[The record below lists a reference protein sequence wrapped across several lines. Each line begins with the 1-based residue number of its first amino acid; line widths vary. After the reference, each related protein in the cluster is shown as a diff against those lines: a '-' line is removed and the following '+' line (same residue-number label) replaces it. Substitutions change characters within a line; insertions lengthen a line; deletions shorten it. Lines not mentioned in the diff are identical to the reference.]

1 MDWYNLQDNNSQT
14 TPSAGTLKD
23 NMKIGNTT
31 VISFINL
38 KGGVGKTTSAVN
50 VAATL
55 ARRDFKSGDKSTKPA
70 SVLLIDLDPQSN
82 ASLTLLNKKQYEEI
96 DRTNKTLYQLFDN
109 EISRDDDSETFDLGD
124 IRVTPIEGLN
134 LDLLPSSLKL
144 IDIQDK
150 LVGYHRYYLSATDI
164 LFNAL
169 NKLKNPEG
177 KAYTHI
183 IFDCPPSLGLI
194 TLNAL
199 SLSRY
204 FIVPTLLDAYS
215 HWGLDKIVECVNRL
229 KRCKA
234 SCEVELLG
242 VLYSKVDPR
251 STIENYK
258 WDIEFQKWGT
268 EFDEWLSKN
277 IRTGKGAIIFKSRI
291 NSADIIR
298 KAEADNRPL
307 IEYHPSASNLRSE
320 QKKHQ
325 VEWEELVTEILER
338 IEYRRK

>member
-1 MDWYNLQDNNSQT
+1 
-14 TPSAGTLKD
+14 
-23 NMKIGNTT
+23 MKIGNTT

-55 ARRDFKSGDKSTKPA
+55 ARREIKSGEKSKPA

-82 ASLTLLNKKQYEEI
+82 ASLKLLNKEQYAEI
-96 DRTNKTLYQLFDN
+96 DNKNKTLYQLFEN

-215 HWGLDKIVECVNRL
+215 HWGLDKIVERVERL

-242 VLYSKVDPR
+242 VLYSKVDTKA
-251 STIENYK
+251 TIENDK
-258 WDIEFQKWGT
+258 WDSEFQKWVP
-268 EFDEWLSKN
+268 EFNAWLSKN
-277 IRTGKGAIIFKSRI
+277 IAKSKNSIIFKSRI
-291 NSADIIR
+291 KSADIIR

-307 IEYHPSASNLRSE
+307 IEYHPSDSSLRNQ
-320 QKKHQ
+320 QKDHQ
-325 VEWEELVTEILER
+325 VEWENLVTEILER
-338 IEYRRK
+338 IENRK

>member
-1 MDWYNLQDNNSQT
+1 
-14 TPSAGTLKD
+14 
-23 NMKIGNTT
+23 MKIGNTT

-55 ARRDFKSGDKSTKPA
+55 AKREIKFGEKTKPA

-82 ASLTLLNKKQYEEI
+82 ASLTLLNKKQYAEI
-96 DRTNKTLYQLFDN
+96 DSANKTLYQLFEN

-229 KRCKA
+229 RRCKA

-242 VLYSKVDPR
+242 VLYSKVDTR
-251 STIENYK
+251 ATIENNK
-258 WDIEFQKWGT
+258 WDSEFKEWGM
-268 EFDEWLSKN
+268 EFDEWLSTN
-277 IRTGKGAIIFKSRI
+277 IRKGKGSIIFSSRI
-291 NSADIIR
+291 KSADIIR

-307 IEYHPSASNLRSE
+307 IEYHPSDSSLRDQ
-320 QKKHQ
+320 QKDHQ
-325 VEWEELVTEILER
+325 REWEFLVTEILER
-338 IEYRRK
+338 IENRK

>member
-1 MDWYNLQDNNSQT
+1 
-14 TPSAGTLKD
+14 
-23 NMKIGNTT
+23 MKIGNTT

-55 ARRDFKSGDKSTKPA
+55 ARREIKSKSGERSKPA

-82 ASLTLLNKKQYEEI
+82 ASLTLLNKEQYAEI
-96 DRTNKTLYQLFDN
+96 DKTDKTLYQLFEN
-109 EISRDDDSETFDLGD
+109 EISRDDDTETFDLGD

-215 HWGLDKIVECVNRL
+215 HWGLDKIVERVDRL
-229 KRCKA
+229 KKCKA

-242 VLYSKVDPR
+242 VLYSKVDTKA
-251 STIENYK
+251 TIENNK
-258 WDIEFQKWGT
+258 WDSEFQKWVP
-268 EFDEWLSKN
+268 EFDAWLSKN
-277 IRTGKGAIIFKSRI
+277 IAKSKNSIIFESRI
-291 NSADIIR
+291 KSADIIR

-307 IEYHPSASNLRSE
+307 IEYHPSDRSLRNQ
-320 QKKHQ
+320 QKDHQ
-325 VEWEELVTEILER
+325 VEWENLVTEILER
-338 IEYRRK
+338 IENRK

>member
-1 MDWYNLQDNNSQT
+1 
-14 TPSAGTLKD
+14 
-23 NMKIGNTT
+23 MKIGNAT

-55 ARRDFKSGDKSTKPA
+55 AKREVKFGRTTKQA

-82 ASLTLLNKKQYEEI
+82 ASLTLLNKEQYAEI
-96 DRTNKTLYQLFDN
+96 DKTDKTLYKLFEN
-109 EISRDDDSETFDLGD
+109 EISRLDDSETFDLGK
-124 IRVTPIEGLN
+124 IRVTPIDGLN

-150 LVGYHRYYLSATDI
+150 LVSYHRYYLSATDI

-169 NKLKNPEG
+169 HKLKNPEG

-204 FIVPTLLDAYS
+204 YIVPTLLDAYS
-215 HWGLDKIVECVNRL
+215 HWGLDKIVECIARL

-242 VLYSKVDPR
+242 VLYSKIDTN
-251 STIENYK
+251 STIENNK
-258 WDIEFQKWGT
+258 WIDEFENWGV
-268 EFDEWLSKN
+268 EFEKWLSKN
-277 IRTGKGAIIFKSRI
+277 ISKEKVSIIFNSRI
-291 NSADIIR
+291 KNADIIR
-298 KAEADNRPL
+298 KAEADHRPL
-307 IEYHPSASNLRSE
+307 IEYYPSDSKLKN
-320 QKKHQ
+320 QKREHQ
-325 VEWEELVTEILER
+325 KEWDSLVDEILER
-338 IEYRRK
+338 ISPKTETKVSFPAVESEIS

>member
-1 MDWYNLQDNNSQT
+1 
-14 TPSAGTLKD
+14 
-23 NMKIGNTT
+23 MKIGNAT

-55 ARRDFKSGDKSTKPA
+55 AKREIKAGDKLKRA

-82 ASLTLLNKKQYEEI
+82 ASLTLLNKQQYKAV
-96 DRTNKTLYQLFDN
+96 DDADKTLYQLFQH

-124 IRVTPIEGLN
+124 IRVTPINELN

-144 IDIQDK
+144 INIQDK

-204 FIVPTLLDAYS
+204 YIVPTLLDSYS
-215 HWGLDKIVECVNRL
+215 HWGLDKIVESVERL

-242 VLYSKVDPR
+242 VLYSKVD
-251 STIENYK
+251 TATTVENNK
-258 WDIEFQKWGT
+258 WNNKFQEWEQEFG
-268 EFDEWLSKN
+268 EWLSKN
-277 IRTGKGAIIFKSRI
+277 LRKEKKSVIFDSRI
-291 NSADIIR
+291 KSADIIR

-307 IEYHPSASNLRSE
+307 IAYYPSDSGLKR
-320 QKKHQ
+320 QKAEHQ
-325 VEWEELVTEILER
+325 KEWEELVTEILKR
-338 IEYRRK
+338 IEERKAR

>member
-1 MDWYNLQDNNSQT
+1 
-14 TPSAGTLKD
+14 
-23 NMKIGNTT
+23 MKIGNTT

-55 ARRDFKSGDKSTKPA
+55 AKREIKSGEKSKPA

-82 ASLTLLNKKQYEEI
+82 ASLTLLNKEQYAEI
-96 DRTNKTLYQLFDN
+96 DKTNKTLYQLFEN

-169 NKLKNPEG
+169 HKLKNPEG

-215 HWGLDKIVECVNRL
+215 HWGLDKIVERVDRL

-234 SCEVELLG
+234 YCEVELLG
-242 VLYSKVDPR
+242 VLYSKVDTKT
-251 STIENYK
+251 TIENNK
-258 WDIEFQKWGT
+258 WDGEFQKWVP
-268 EFDEWLSKN
+268 EFDAWLSKN
-277 IRTGKGAIIFKSRI
+277 ITKGKISLIFKSRI
-291 NSADIIR
+291 KSSDIIR

-307 IEYHPSASNLRSE
+307 IEYHPSDSSLKKQ
-320 QKKHQ
+320 QKEHQ
-325 VEWEELVTEILER
+325 IEWENLVTEILER
-338 IEYRRK
+338 IENRKKD

>member
-1 MDWYNLQDNNSQT
+1 
-14 TPSAGTLKD
+14 
-23 NMKIGNTT
+23 MKIGNAT

-55 ARRDFKSGDKSTKPA
+55 AKREVKSGDKTTKPA

-82 ASLTLLNKKQYEEI
+82 ASLTLLNKQQYKAV
-96 DRTNKTLYQLFDN
+96 DDADKTLYQLFQH
-109 EISRDDDSETFDLGD
+109 EISRDDDIDTFNLGD
-124 IRVTPIEGLN
+124 IRVTPINELN

-169 NKLKNPEG
+169 SKLKNPEG

-199 SLSRY
+199 SLSKY
-204 FIVPTLLDAYS
+204 YIVPTLLDSYS
-215 HWGLDKIVECVNRL
+215 HWGLDKIVQSVNRL

-242 VLYSKVDPR
+242 VLYSKVDTK
-251 STIENYK
+251 STIENNK
-258 WDIEFQKWGT
+258 WDNEFRKWEQ
-268 EFDEWLSKN
+268 EFDEWVAKN
-277 IRTGKGAIIFKSRI
+277 LRKGKESVIFKSRI
-291 NSADIIR
+291 KSADIIR

-307 IEYHPSASNLRSE
+307 IAYYPSDSSLKN
-320 QKKHQ
+320 QKEEHQ
-325 VEWEELVTEILER
+325 QEWEKLVTEMLER
-338 IEYRRK
+338 IENRK

>member
-1 MDWYNLQDNNSQT
+1 
-14 TPSAGTLKD
+14 
-23 NMKIGNTT
+23 MKIGNTT

-55 ARRDFKSGDKSTKPA
+55 AKRETGGRSSKPA

-82 ASLTLLNKKQYEEI
+82 ASLTLLSKQQYKEI
-96 DRTNKTLYQLFDN
+96 DEADRTLYQLFQH
-109 EISRDDDSETFDLGD
+109 EISRDDESETFDLGD
-124 IRVTPIEGLN
+124 IRITPIEELN

-144 IDIQDK
+144 INIQDK

-204 FIVPTLLDAYS
+204 YIVPTLLDSYS
-215 HWGLDKIVECVNRL
+215 HWGLDKIVESVNRL

-242 VLYSKVDPR
+242 VLYSKVDTK
-251 STIENYK
+251 STIQNNQWDNEFKK
-258 WDIEFQKWGT
+258 WEK
-268 EFDEWLSKN
+268 EFDDWLFRNLRK
-277 IRTGKGAIIFKSRI
+277 GKDSIIFKSRI
-291 NSADIIR
+291 TSADIIR

-307 IEYHPSASNLRSE
+307 IAYYPSESSLKS
-320 QKKHQ
+320 QKEERQ
-325 VEWEELVTEILER
+325 REWERLVDEILER
-338 IEYRRK
+338 VESRK

>member
-1 MDWYNLQDNNSQT
+1 
-14 TPSAGTLKD
+14 
-23 NMKIGNTT
+23 MKIGNTT

-55 ARRDFKSGDKSTKPA
+55 ARRQVKSGEKSTKSA

-82 ASLTLLNKKQYEEI
+82 ASLTLLKKEQYNPI
-96 DRTNKTLYQLFDN
+96 DAANKTLYKLFDH
-109 EISRDDDSETFDLGD
+109 EINRDAESETFDLGD
-124 IRVTPIEGLN
+124 IRLTPIEGLN

-164 LFNAL
+164 LFNAF
-169 NKLKNPEG
+169 NKLKTPEG

-199 SLSRY
+199 SISRY

-215 HWGLDKIVECVNRL
+215 HWGLDKIVECVERL

-242 VLYSKVDPR
+242 VLYSKVDTN
-251 STIENYK
+251 STRENDK
-258 WDIEFQKWGT
+258 WDDEFQKW
-268 EFDEWLSKN
+268 EAENIHKSKN
-277 IRTGKGAIIFKSRI
+277 SIIFKSRI
-291 NSADIIR
+291 KSADIIR
-298 KAEADNRPL
+298 KAEADNCPL
-307 IEYHPSASNLRSE
+307 IEYRPSTAELKRQQQIH
-320 QKKHQ
+320 QK
-325 VEWEELVTEILER
+325 EWEDLVTEILER
-338 IEYRRK
+338 IESRK

>member
-1 MDWYNLQDNNSQT
+1 
-14 TPSAGTLKD
+14 
-23 NMKIGNTT
+23 MKIGNAT

-55 ARRDFKSGDKSTKPA
+55 ARRRIRSGWKTKPA

-82 ASLTLLNKKQYEEI
+82 ASLTLLKKEHYRAI
-96 DRTNKTLYQLFDN
+96 DNEDKTLYKLFSN
-109 EISRDDDSETFDLGD
+109 EISRNDDEESIDINE
-124 IRVTPIEGLN
+124 IRVSPIEGLN

-144 IDIQDK
+144 IEIQDK
-150 LVGYHRYYLSATDI
+150 LVEYSRYYLSSTDI

-169 NKLKNPEG
+169 NKLKNPEN

-194 TLNAL
+194 TLNGL

-215 HWGLDKIVECVNRL
+215 YWGLDKIVECVDRL
-229 KRCKA
+229 RRCKA
-234 SCEVELLG
+234 SCLVELLG
-242 VLYSKVDPR
+242 VLYSKVDTR
-251 STIENYK
+251 ATIENNK
-258 WDIEFQKWGT
+258 WDKEFQSWEK

-277 IRTGKGAIIFKSRI
+277 IRRRGDESIIFNSRI
-291 NSADIIR
+291 KSSDIVR
-298 KAEADNRPL
+298 KAEAENCPL
-307 IEYHPSASNLRSE
+307 IEYHPIDPHLKTQQRE
-320 QKKHQ
+320 HQ
-325 VEWEELVTEILER
+325 QEWEALVDEILER
-338 IEYRRK
+338 IDSRNNKRRSKIDQTDLQLF

>member
-1 MDWYNLQDNNSQT
+1 
-14 TPSAGTLKD
+14 
-23 NMKIGNTT
+23 MKIGNTT

-55 ARRDFKSGDKSTKPA
+55 AKRDIKTKTGDSSKPA

-82 ASLTLLNKKQYEEI
+82 ASLTLLKKEQYAEI
-96 DRTNKTLYQLFDN
+96 DKENKTLYQLFEN

-215 HWGLDKIVECVNRL
+215 HWGLDKIVERVDRL

-242 VLYSKVDPR
+242 VLYSKVDTKA
-251 STIENYK
+251 TIENNK
-258 WDIEFQKWGT
+258 WDSEFQKWVP
-268 EFDEWLSKN
+268 EFDAWLSKN
-277 IRTGKGAIIFKSRI
+277 IARNKNSIVFKSRI
-291 NSADIIR
+291 KSADIIR
-298 KAEADNRPL
+298 K
-307 IEYHPSASNLRSE
+307 
-320 QKKHQ
+320 
-325 VEWEELVTEILER
+325 
-338 IEYRRK
+338 

>member
-1 MDWYNLQDNNSQT
+1 
-14 TPSAGTLKD
+14 
-23 NMKIGNTT
+23 MKIGNAT

-55 ARRDFKSGDKSTKPA
+55 AKREVKSGDKTTKPA

-82 ASLTLLNKKQYEEI
+82 ASLTLLNKQQYKEV
-96 DRTNKTLYQLFDN
+96 DDADKTLYQLFQH
-109 EISRDDDSETFDLGD
+109 EISRDDDIDTFNLGD
-124 IRVTPIEGLN
+124 IRVTPINELN

-169 NKLKNPEG
+169 SKLKNPEG

-199 SLSRY
+199 SLSKY
-204 FIVPTLLDAYS
+204 YIVPTLLDSYS
-215 HWGLDKIVECVNRL
+215 HWGLDKIVQSVNRL

-242 VLYSKVDPR
+242 VLYSKVDTK
-251 STIENYK
+251 STIENNK
-258 WDIEFQKWGT
+258 WDNEFRKWEQ
-268 EFDEWLSKN
+268 EFDEWVAKN
-277 IRTGKGAIIFKSRI
+277 LRKGKESVIFKSRI
-291 NSADIIR
+291 KSADIIR

-307 IEYHPSASNLRSE
+307 IAYYPSDSSLKN
-320 QKKHQ
+320 QKEEHQ
-325 VEWEELVTEILER
+325 QEWEKLVTEMLER
-338 IEYRRK
+338 IENRK

>member
-1 MDWYNLQDNNSQT
+1 
-14 TPSAGTLKD
+14 
-23 NMKIGNTT
+23 MKIGNAT

-55 ARRDFKSGDKSTKPA
+55 ARRELESKSSDKKKPT

-82 ASLTLLNKKQYEEI
+82 ASLTLLNKDQYIEI
-96 DRTNKTLYQLFDN
+96 DKNNKTLYQLFEH
-109 EISRDDDSETFDLGD
+109 EIKREDDSETFNLNN
-124 IRVTPIEGLN
+124 IRVTPIEGLK

-169 NKLKNPEG
+169 HKLNDPDRR
-177 KAYTHI
+177 AYTHI
-183 IFDCPPSLGLI
+183 IIDCPPSLGLI

-204 FIVPTLLDAYS
+204 FIVPTFLDAYS
-215 HWGLDKIVECVNRL
+215 HWGLDKIVERVERL
-229 KRCKA
+229 KKCKA

-242 VLYSKVDPR
+242 VLYSKIDP
-251 STIENYK
+251 IAKNENIK
-258 WDIEFQKWGT
+258 WDKEFRAWKQV
-268 EFDEWLSKN
+268 
-277 IRTGKGAIIFKSRI
+277 IFVKV
-291 NSADIIR
+291 
-298 KAEADNRPL
+298 KAL
-307 IEYHPSASNLRSE
+307 
-320 QKKHQ
+320 
-325 VEWEELVTEILER
+325 
-338 IEYRRK
+338 

>member
-1 MDWYNLQDNNSQT
+1 
-14 TPSAGTLKD
+14 
-23 NMKIGNTT
+23 MKIGNAT

-55 ARRDFKSGDKSTKPA
+55 AKREIEPKSGNNKKPA

-82 ASLTLLNKKQYEEI
+82 ASLTLLNKDQYTEI
-96 DRTNKTLYQLFDN
+96 DKSNKTLYQLFEH
-109 EISRDDDSETFDLGD
+109 EIKREDDSETFNLNN
-124 IRVTPIEGLN
+124 IRVTPIEGLK

-169 NKLKNPEG
+169 HKLNDPYG
-177 KAYTHI
+177 RAYTHI
-183 IFDCPPSLGLI
+183 IVDCPPSLGLI

-204 FIVPTLLDAYS
+204 FIVPTFLDAYS
-215 HWGLDKIVECVNRL
+215 HWGLDKIVERVDRL
-229 KRCKA
+229 KKCKA

-242 VLYSKVDPR
+242 VLYSKIDPKA
-251 STIENYK
+251 TLENKK
-258 WDIEFQKWGT
+258 WDREFR
-268 EFDEWLSKN
+268 EWEARN
-277 IRTGKGAIIFKSRI
+277 IRKSKASVIFKSFI
-291 NSADIIR
+291 KNADIIR
-298 KAEADNRPL
+298 KAEANNRPL
-307 IEYHPSASNLRSE
+307 IEYSPSDSNL
-320 QKKHQ
+320 KKQQEIHQ
-325 VEWEELVTEILER
+325 MEWENLVTEILDR
-338 IEYRRK
+338 IK

>member
-1 MDWYNLQDNNSQT
+1 
-14 TPSAGTLKD
+14 
-23 NMKIGNTT
+23 MKIGNAT

-55 ARRDFKSGDKSTKPA
+55 AKRELEPKSSSDKNRKKQA

-82 ASLTLLNKKQYEEI
+82 ASLTLLNKEQYLEI
-96 DRTNKTLYQLFDN
+96 DKNNKTLYQLFEH
-109 EISRDDDSETFDLGD
+109 EILRDDDSDTFNLNS
-124 IRVTPIEGLN
+124 IRVTPIDGLK

-169 NKLKNPEG
+169 HKLNDPQG
-177 KAYTHI
+177 RAYTHI
-183 IFDCPPSLGLI
+183 IVDCPPSLGLI

-204 FIVPTLLDAYS
+204 FIVPTFLDAYS
-215 HWGLDKIVECVNRL
+215 YWGLDKIVERVERL
-229 KRCKA
+229 KKCKA

-242 VLYSKVDPR
+242 VLYSKVDPKA
-251 STIENYK
+251 TLENRK
-258 WDIEFQKWGT
+258 WDKEFRDW
-268 EFDEWLSKN
+268 EANN
-277 IRTGKGAIIFKSRI
+277 IRKNKGSVIFKSYI
-291 NSADIIR
+291 KSADIIR
-298 KAEADNRPL
+298 KAEANNRPL
-307 IEYHPSASNLRSE
+307 IEYDPSDSNL
-320 QKKHQ
+320 KKQQETHQ
-325 VEWEELVTEILER
+325 LEWENLVTEILER
-338 IEYRRK
+338 IK

>member
-1 MDWYNLQDNNSQT
+1 
-14 TPSAGTLKD
+14 
-23 NMKIGNTT
+23 MKIGNAT

-55 ARRDFKSGDKSTKPA
+55 AKRELEPKSSSDKNKKKQA

-82 ASLTLLNKKQYEEI
+82 ASLTLLNKEQYLEI
-96 DRTNKTLYQLFDN
+96 DKNNKTLYQLFEH
-109 EISRDDDSETFDLGD
+109 EILRDDDSDTFNLNS
-124 IRVTPIEGLN
+124 IRVTPIDGLK

-169 NKLKNPEG
+169 HKLNDPQG
-177 KAYTHI
+177 RAYTHI
-183 IFDCPPSLGLI
+183 IVDCPPSLGLI

-204 FIVPTLLDAYS
+204 FIVPTFLDAYS
-215 HWGLDKIVECVNRL
+215 YWGLDKIVERVERL
-229 KRCKA
+229 KKCKA

-242 VLYSKVDPR
+242 VLYSKVDPKA
-251 STIENYK
+251 TLENRK
-258 WDIEFQKWGT
+258 WDKEFRDW
-268 EFDEWLSKN
+268 EANN
-277 IRTGKGAIIFKSRI
+277 IRKNKGSVIFKSYI
-291 NSADIIR
+291 KSADIIR
-298 KAEADNRPL
+298 KAEANNRPL
-307 IEYHPSASNLRSE
+307 IEYDPSDSNL
-320 QKKHQ
+320 KKQQETHQ
-325 VEWEELVTEILER
+325 LEWENLVTEILER
-338 IEYRRK
+338 IK

>member
-1 MDWYNLQDNNSQT
+1 
-14 TPSAGTLKD
+14 
-23 NMKIGNTT
+23 MKIGNTT

-55 ARRDFKSGDKSTKPA
+55 AKREIKSKSSERSKPA

-82 ASLTLLNKKQYEEI
+82 ASLTLLDKQQYKEI
-96 DRTNKTLYQLFDN
+96 DDADKTLYQLFQH

-124 IRVTPIEGLN
+124 IRVTPIEELN

-144 IDIQDK
+144 INIQDK

-204 FIVPTLLDAYS
+204 YIVPTLLDSYS
-215 HWGLDKIVECVNRL
+215 HWGLDKIVEN
-229 KRCKA
+229 KDK
-234 SCEVELLG
+234 
-242 VLYSKVDPR
+242 D
-251 STIENYK
+251 
-258 WDIEFQKWGT
+258 
-268 EFDEWLSKN
+268 
-277 IRTGKGAIIFKSRI
+277 
-291 NSADIIR
+291 
-298 KAEADNRPL
+298 
-307 IEYHPSASNLRSE
+307 
-320 QKKHQ
+320 
-325 VEWEELVTEILER
+325 
-338 IEYRRK
+338 